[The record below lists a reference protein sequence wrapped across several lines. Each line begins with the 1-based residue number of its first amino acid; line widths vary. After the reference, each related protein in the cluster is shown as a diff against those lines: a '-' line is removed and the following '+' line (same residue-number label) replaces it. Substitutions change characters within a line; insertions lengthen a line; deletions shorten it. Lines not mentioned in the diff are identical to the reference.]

1 MPVFSIDHLRQVST
15 AIFAAAGAPPPAAEV
30 VAKLLADANAVG
42 HDSHGVIR
50 IPQYISTI
58 EKGEI
63 VPHAEVE
70 VVRQT
75 PAAAVL
81 DGHWGFGQVAMNQ
94 AVEMGLERAGN
105 SGVAAITVKNA
116 NHIGRLGS
124 YVERVAAANMIGL
137 LCANS
142 HGGGASVAPWGGIA
156 GRLGTNPLAGGW
168 PDGAGDALVLDITTS
183 LVAEGKVRVKRN
195 RGEPVPAGWII
206 DAAGRP
212 STDPADFYDE
222 PRGSLLPFGGLMG
235 HKGYGLGVVVELLGG
250 ALSGAGCAR
259 SRKARIGNGCFLL
272 VIDIA
277 CFQPFAEYSAQVRAF
292 ADYLRASP
300 KADGVDAI
308 LLPGELE
315 KRERQRRQAGVAIE
329 EATWRQILDCAQR
342 VGAILPSV

>member
-1 MPVFSIDHLRQVST
+1 MPVLSIEHLRQVGA
-15 AIFAAAGAPPPAAEV
+15 AIFAAAGAPSGAADV

-70 VVRQT
+70 IVRQT
-75 PAAAVL
+75 TAAAVL
-81 DGHWGFGQVAMNQ
+81 DGHWGFGQVVMNQ

-105 SGVAAITVKNA
+105 CGVAAITVKNA

-124 YVERVAAANMIGL
+124 YVEHIAEANMIGL

-142 HGGGASVAPWGGIA
+142 HGAGAGVAPWGGIA

-168 PDGAGDALVLDITTS
+168 PDGEGGALVLDITTS
-183 LVAEGKVRVKRN
+183 VVAEGKVRVKRN
-195 RGEPVPAGWII
+195 RGEPVPEGWII

-235 HKGYGLGVVVELLGG
+235 YKGYGLGVVVELLSG

-259 SRKARIGNGCFLL
+259 GRNARIGNGCFLL
-272 VIDIA
+272 VIDIGR
-277 CFQPFAEYSAQVRAF
+277 FQPFAEYAAQVRAF
-292 ADYLRASP
+292 ADYLRSSP
-300 KADGVDAI
+300 KAEGVDAV
-308 LLPGELE
+308 LLPGDLE
-315 KRERQRRQAGVAIE
+315 KQERQRRQAGVVVE
-329 EATWRQILDCAQR
+329 EETWRQILDCAHR
-342 VGAILPSV
+342 VGAVLPSV